1 MQEETLLDLYFSRS
15 ETALEQT
22 KQQYGTYC
30 YAIAYRILAQPQD
43 AEECENETYWK
54 AWQVIPPNRPHSLKA
69 FLGKITRNL
78 ALHFWERNHAAKR
91 GGNAV
96 DLALDEL
103 TECIPASDSVEQAAD
118 AAALQACLQSFLQQ
132 LPRAT
137 RIVFVQRY
145 LFELDCRDCPEKRH
159 GREQS
164 ENDAAADK
172 KKTESST
179 RNGGDF
185 DMRKDREAAKRLLHA
200 IGDIDDQYL
209 LEAEEQPMKQT
220 KKQISNRWMKYVA
233 VAACA
238 GIVLTAAL
246 LQYERSKSQSPLTP
260 SATQTDSATTE
271 ESVQIPNPFIPC
283 ATLQAA
289 ADIAGFSLD
298 APDAYEAYDHT
309 TIQAIEGEMI
319 EVIYEDASETEGLRI
334 RKGIGTDSISGDYN
348 RYDSEE
354 TQTIAGVSVSVRKNG
369 DLIFVAEWTDG
380 GYAHS
385 ITSENGLTA
394 DELETLFSQ
403 IH

>member
-1 MQEETLLDLYFSRS
+1 
-15 ETALEQT
+15 
-22 KQQYGTYC
+22 
-30 YAIAYRILAQPQD
+30 
-43 AEECENETYWK
+43 
-54 AWQVIPPNRPHSLKA
+54 
-69 FLGKITRNL
+69 
-78 ALHFWERNHAAKR
+78 
-91 GGNAV
+91 
-96 DLALDEL
+96 
-103 TECIPASDSVEQAAD
+103 
-118 AAALQACLQSFLQQ
+118 
-132 LPRAT
+132 
-137 RIVFVQRY
+137 
-145 LFELDCRDCPEKRH
+145 
-159 GREQS
+159 
-164 ENDAAADK
+164 
-172 KKTESST
+172 
-179 RNGGDF
+179 
-185 DMRKDREAAKRLLHA
+185 MRKDREAAKRLLYA
-200 IGDIDDQYL
+200 IGDIDDPYL

-238 GIVLTAAL
+238 GIVLTSGIL
-246 LQYERSKSQSPLTP
+246 IQQERNKSHLTP
-260 SATQTDSATTE
+260 ATTQTDSATTE

-334 RKGIGTDSISGDYN
+334 RKGVGTDPISGDYN

-394 DELETLFSQ
+394 DELETLVSQ
-403 IH
+403 VH

>member
-1 MQEETLLDLYFSRS
+1 MQEETLLELYFSRS

-30 YAIAYRILAQPQD
+30 YAIAYRILSQPQD

-54 AWQVIPPNRPHSLKA
+54 AWQAIPPNRPHSLKA

-118 AAALQACLQSFLQQ
+118 AAALQA
-132 LPRAT
+132 
-137 RIVFVQRY
+137 
-145 LFELDCRDCPEKRH
+145 
-159 GREQS
+159 
-164 ENDAAADK
+164 
-172 KKTESST
+172 
-179 RNGGDF
+179 
-185 DMRKDREAAKRLLHA
+185 
-200 IGDIDDQYL
+200 
-209 LEAEEQPMKQT
+209 
-220 KKQISNRWMKYVA
+220 
-233 VAACA
+233 
-238 GIVLTAAL
+238 
-246 LQYERSKSQSPLTP
+246 
-260 SATQTDSATTE
+260 
-271 ESVQIPNPFIPC
+271 
-283 ATLQAA
+283 A

-309 TIQAIEGEMI
+309 VIQAIEGEMI

-334 RKGIGTDSISGDYN
+334 RKGVGTDPISGDYN

-354 TQTIAGVSVSVRKNG
+354 TQTIAGISVSVRKNG

-385 ITSENGLTA
+385 ITSEDGLTA

>member
-1 MQEETLLDLYFSRS
+1 
-15 ETALEQT
+15 
-22 KQQYGTYC
+22 
-30 YAIAYRILAQPQD
+30 
-43 AEECENETYWK
+43 
-54 AWQVIPPNRPHSLKA
+54 
-69 FLGKITRNL
+69 
-78 ALHFWERNHAAKR
+78 
-91 GGNAV
+91 
-96 DLALDEL
+96 
-103 TECIPASDSVEQAAD
+103 
-118 AAALQACLQSFLQQ
+118 
-132 LPRAT
+132 
-137 RIVFVQRY
+137 
-145 LFELDCRDCPEKRH
+145 
-159 GREQS
+159 
-164 ENDAAADK
+164 
-172 KKTESST
+172 
-179 RNGGDF
+179 
-185 DMRKDREAAKRLLHA
+185 MRKDREAAKRLLHA

-246 LQYERSKSQSPLTP
+246 LLTP
-260 SATQTDSATTE
+260 ATTQTEPATTE

-334 RKGIGTDSISGDYN
+334 RKGVGTDSISGDYN

-354 TQTIAGVSVSVRKNG
+354 TQTISGVSVSIRKNG

-394 DELETLFSQ
+394 DELETLVSEV
-403 IH
+403 H

>member
-1 MQEETLLDLYFSRS
+1 
-15 ETALEQT
+15 
-22 KQQYGTYC
+22 
-30 YAIAYRILAQPQD
+30 
-43 AEECENETYWK
+43 
-54 AWQVIPPNRPHSLKA
+54 
-69 FLGKITRNL
+69 
-78 ALHFWERNHAAKR
+78 
-91 GGNAV
+91 
-96 DLALDEL
+96 
-103 TECIPASDSVEQAAD
+103 
-118 AAALQACLQSFLQQ
+118 
-132 LPRAT
+132 
-137 RIVFVQRY
+137 
-145 LFELDCRDCPEKRH
+145 
-159 GREQS
+159 
-164 ENDAAADK
+164 
-172 KKTESST
+172 
-179 RNGGDF
+179 
-185 DMRKDREAAKRLLHA
+185 MRKDREAAKRLLHA
-200 IGDIDDQYL
+200 IGDIDDPYL

-309 TIQAIEGEMI
+309 SIQAIEGEMI

-334 RKGIGTDSISGDYN
+334 RKGVGTDPISGDYN

-394 DELETLFSQ
+394 DELETLVSEV
-403 IH
+403 H

>member
-1 MQEETLLDLYFSRS
+1 
-15 ETALEQT
+15 
-22 KQQYGTYC
+22 
-30 YAIAYRILAQPQD
+30 
-43 AEECENETYWK
+43 
-54 AWQVIPPNRPHSLKA
+54 
-69 FLGKITRNL
+69 
-78 ALHFWERNHAAKR
+78 
-91 GGNAV
+91 
-96 DLALDEL
+96 
-103 TECIPASDSVEQAAD
+103 
-118 AAALQACLQSFLQQ
+118 
-132 LPRAT
+132 
-137 RIVFVQRY
+137 
-145 LFELDCRDCPEKRH
+145 
-159 GREQS
+159 
-164 ENDAAADK
+164 
-172 KKTESST
+172 
-179 RNGGDF
+179 
-185 DMRKDREAAKRLLHA
+185 MRKDREAAKRLLHA
-200 IGDIDDQYL
+200 IGDIDDPYL

-246 LQYERSKSQSPLTP
+246 LQYESQSPLTP
-260 SATQTDSATTE
+260 SATQTEPATTE

-309 TIQAIEGEMI
+309 SIQAIEGEMI

-334 RKGIGTDSISGDYN
+334 RKGIGTDPISGDYN

-394 DELETLFSQ
+394 DELETLVSEV
-403 IH
+403 H

>member
-30 YAIAYRILAQPQD
+30 YAIAYRILSQPQD

-54 AWQVIPPNRPHSLKA
+54 AWQAILLNRPHSLKA

-78 ALHFWERNHAAKR
+78 ALHFWERNHFAAVAER
-91 GGNAV
+91 NQNRICVAV
-96 DLALDEL
+96 L
-103 TECIPASDSVEQAAD
+103 V
-118 AAALQACLQSFLQQ
+118 
-132 LPRAT
+132 
-137 RIVFVQRY
+137 
-145 LFELDCRDCPEKRH
+145 FELDFRDCPEKRH
-159 GREQS
+159 GGEQS
-164 ENDAAADK
+164 ENDTAADK
-172 KKTESST
+172 KKTESIT

-209 LEAEEQPMKQT
+209 LEAEEQTMKQT
-220 KKQISNRWMKYVA
+220 KKQISNRWMKYIA

-238 GIVLTAAL
+238 GIVLTSGIL
-246 LQYERSKSQSPLTP
+246 IQQERNKSHLTP
-260 SATQTDSATTE
+260 ATTQTEPATTE

-283 ATLQAA
+283 VTLQAA

-298 APDAYEAYDHT
+298 APDAYGAYDHT
-309 TIQAIEGEMI
+309 IIQAIEGDLI

-334 RKGIGTDSISGDYN
+334 RKGIGTDPISGDYN

-385 ITSENGLTA
+385 ITSEDGLTA
-394 DELETLFSQ
+394 DELETLVSQ

>member
-30 YAIAYRILAQPQD
+30 YAIAYRILSQPQD

-103 TECIPASDSVEQAAD
+103 TECIPASAGSRCSGSTGMLAIVF
-118 AAALQACLQSFLQQ
+118 AAAAKSNQN
-132 LPRAT
+132 
-137 RIVFVQRY
+137 RICAAVLV
-145 LFELDCRDCPEKRH
+145 FELDCRDCPEKRH

-238 GIVLTAAL
+238 GIVLTSGIL
-246 LQYERSKSQSPLTP
+246 IQQERNKSHLTP
-260 SATQTDSATTE
+260 ATTQTEPATTE

-298 APDAYEAYDHT
+298 APDAYGAYDHT

-334 RKGIGTDSISGDYN
+334 RKGVGTDPISGDYN

-354 TQTIAGVSVSVRKNG
+354 TQTIAGVSVSIRKNG

-394 DELETLFSQ
+394 DELETLVSQ

>member
-30 YAIAYRILAQPQD
+30 YAIAYRILSQPQD

-54 AWQVIPPNRPHSLKA
+54 AWQAIPPNRPHSLKA

-118 AAALQACLQSFLQQ
+118 AAAKRSSNRVCAAVLVSGF
-132 LPRAT
+132 
-137 RIVFVQRY
+137 
-145 LFELDCRDCPEKRH
+145 DCRDCPEKRH

-164 ENDAAADK
+164 ENDIAADK
-172 KKTESST
+172 KKTESIT

-200 IGDIDDQYL
+200 IGDIDDPYL

-260 SATQTDSATTE
+260 ATTQTEPATTE

-334 RKGIGTDSISGDYN
+334 RKGIGTDPISGDYN

>member
-15 ETALEQT
+15 ELALEQT

-54 AWQVIPPNRPHSLKA
+54 AWQAIPPNRPHSLKA

-132 LPRAT
+132 AAKSNQN
-137 RIVFVQRY
+137 RICAAVLV
-145 LFELDCRDCPEKRH
+145 FELDCRDCPEKRH

-164 ENDAAADK
+164 ENDVAADK

-200 IGDIDDQYL
+200 IGDIDDPYL

-238 GIVLTAAL
+238 GIVLTSGIL
-246 LQYERSKSQSPLTP
+246 IQQERNKSHLTP
-260 SATQTDSATTE
+260 ATTQTEPATTE

>member
-1 MQEETLLDLYFSRS
+1 
-15 ETALEQT
+15 
-22 KQQYGTYC
+22 
-30 YAIAYRILAQPQD
+30 
-43 AEECENETYWK
+43 
-54 AWQVIPPNRPHSLKA
+54 
-69 FLGKITRNL
+69 
-78 ALHFWERNHAAKR
+78 
-91 GGNAV
+91 
-96 DLALDEL
+96 
-103 TECIPASDSVEQAAD
+103 
-118 AAALQACLQSFLQQ
+118 
-132 LPRAT
+132 
-137 RIVFVQRY
+137 
-145 LFELDCRDCPEKRH
+145 
-159 GREQS
+159 
-164 ENDAAADK
+164 
-172 KKTESST
+172 
-179 RNGGDF
+179 
-185 DMRKDREAAKRLLHA
+185 MRKDREAAKRLLHA
-200 IGDIDDQYL
+200 IGDIDDPYL

-246 LQYERSKSQSPLTP
+246 LQYERNKSHLTP
-260 SATQTDSATTE
+260 ATTQTEPATTE

-298 APDAYEAYDHT
+298 APDAYGAYDHT

-334 RKGIGTDSISGDYN
+334 RKGVGTDSISGDYN
-348 RYDSEE
+348 RYGSEE
-354 TQTIAGVSVSVRKNG
+354 IQTIAGISVSVRKND

-385 ITSENGLTA
+385 ITSEDGLTA

>member
-1 MQEETLLDLYFSRS
+1 
-15 ETALEQT
+15 
-22 KQQYGTYC
+22 
-30 YAIAYRILAQPQD
+30 
-43 AEECENETYWK
+43 
-54 AWQVIPPNRPHSLKA
+54 
-69 FLGKITRNL
+69 
-78 ALHFWERNHAAKR
+78 
-91 GGNAV
+91 
-96 DLALDEL
+96 
-103 TECIPASDSVEQAAD
+103 
-118 AAALQACLQSFLQQ
+118 
-132 LPRAT
+132 
-137 RIVFVQRY
+137 
-145 LFELDCRDCPEKRH
+145 
-159 GREQS
+159 
-164 ENDAAADK
+164 
-172 KKTESST
+172 
-179 RNGGDF
+179 
-185 DMRKDREAAKRLLHA
+185 MRKDREAAKRLLHA
-200 IGDIDDQYL
+200 IEDIDDQYL

-238 GIVLTAAL
+238 GIVLTSGIL
-246 LQYERSKSQSPLTP
+246 IQQERNKSHLTP
-260 SATQTDSATTE
+260 ATTQTEPATTE

-334 RKGIGTDSISGDYN
+334 RKGVGTDPISGDYN

-354 TQTIAGVSVSVRKNG
+354 TQTIAGVSVSIRKNG

-394 DELETLFSQ
+394 DELETLVSQ

>member
-30 YAIAYRILAQPQD
+30 YAIAYRILSQPQD

-103 TECIPASDSVEQAAD
+103 TECIPASAGSRCSGSTGMLAIVF
-118 AAALQACLQSFLQQ
+118 AAAAKSNQNHICAAVL
-132 LPRAT
+132 
-137 RIVFVQRY
+137 V
-145 LFELDCRDCPEKRH
+145 FELDCRDCPEKWH

-164 ENDAAADK
+164 ENAVAADK
-172 KKTESST
+172 KETESST

-185 DMRKDREAAKRLLHA
+185 DMKDREAAKRLLYA
-200 IGDIDDQYL
+200 IGDIDDPYL

-220 KKQISNRWMKYVA
+220 KKQISNRWMKYIA

-238 GIVLTAAL
+238 GIVLTSGIL
-246 LQYERSKSQSPLTP
+246 IQQERNKSHLTP
-260 SATQTDSATTE
+260 ATTQTDSATTE

-289 ADIAGFSLD
+289 VDIAGFSLD

-334 RKGIGTDSISGDYN
+334 RKGVGTDSISGDYN

-394 DELETLFSQ
+394 DELETLVSEV
-403 IH
+403 H

>member
-309 TIQAIEGEMI
+309 SIQAIEGEMI

-334 RKGIGTDSISGDYN
+334 RKGVGTDPISGDYN

-394 DELETLFSQ
+394 DELETLVSEV
-403 IH
+403 H